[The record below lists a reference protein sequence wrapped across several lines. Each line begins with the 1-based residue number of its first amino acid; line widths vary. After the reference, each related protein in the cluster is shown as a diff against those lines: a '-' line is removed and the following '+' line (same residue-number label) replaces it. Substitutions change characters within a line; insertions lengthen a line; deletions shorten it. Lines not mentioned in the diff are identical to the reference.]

1 MPKYIDTHAHLD
13 SDVYARELEHV
24 IKRALDAD
32 VWIVTLGSDLESSRR
47 AVEIASRYPSGVYAA
62 VGLHPLKVTA
72 DSLAEDKLVDLDA
85 FRVLAENPKVVA
97 LGECGLDYHD
107 LPPPVRGRMSPEAEA
122 VRINQKKVFRQF
134 LQLSEELRLP
144 LLLHCREAYDDA
156 ISMIE
161 TWDKTSRGFD
171 CRGIVH
177 CFTGDWKQ
185 ARRFFNR
192 DFYISVVGAVA
203 HGAFQT
209 ELIRKAPLN
218 RLVLESDCPHLT
230 SPPWAMRRNEPSFL
244 PLIAAGVAAIRGEKP
259 EQVAV
264 QTAENALK
272 ILNRLRMQ

>member
-13 SDVYARELEHV
+13 SDVYSRELEQV
-24 IKRALDAD
+24 VKRALDED
-32 VWIVTLGSDLESSRR
+32 IWIVTLGSDLESSRR
-47 AVEIASRYPSGVYAA
+47 AVEIASRYPTGVYAA
-62 VGLHPLKVTA
+62 VGLHPLKVSA
-72 DSLAEDKLVDLDA
+72 DSLAEDKLVDLDV
-85 FRVLAENPKVVA
+85 FRALAENPKVVA
-97 LGECGLDYHD
+97 IGECGLDYSD
-107 LPPPVRGRMSPEAEA
+107 LPQPVRGRMSPAAEA
-122 VRINQKKVFRQF
+122 MRLNQKKVFRQF

-185 ARRFFNR
+185 AKRLFGLDFF
-192 DFYISVVGAVA
+192 ISVVGAVT
-203 HGAFQT
+203 HGAFQA

-230 SPPWAMRRNEPSFL
+230 SPPWVMRRNEPSFL
-244 PLIAAGVAAIRGEKP
+244 PLIAAGVASIRGETP
-259 EQVAV
+259 EKIAA
-264 QTAENALK
+264 QTVENAMR